1 MEMKP
6 DQGLDLMTKGSLDNK
21 AGAIDTLARYWP
33 ALVMTYEAKPTP
45 ESLFSSILQGITA
58 GQFVQDPET
67 ASIRQ
72 NALIEAE

>member
-1 MEMKP
+1 
-6 DQGLDLMTKGSLDNK
+6 
-21 AGAIDTLARYWP
+21 
-33 ALVMTYEAKPTP
+33 MTYEAKPTP